1 MRMKFN
7 YKCKEIDA
15 SNFLPKR
22 FIKKLDD
29 VVKKFY
35 NQSYTVDVREIIFD
49 FILEA
54 VTMDYVIF
62 TTNDDNSITQYL
74 GEVYLEMSE
83 SEDFNLGLFC
93 ASLDNINIDKEDNN
107 EQ

>member
-7 YKCKEIDA
+7 YKDKEIQA

-29 VVKKFY
+29 VVKKYY
-35 NQSYTVDVREIIFD
+35 NQSYTIDIREIIFD
-49 FILEA
+49 FTLEA

-93 ASLDNINIDKEDNN
+93 VSLDNINIDKE
-107 EQ
+107 E